1 MNASFMNAK
10 NMSAGNMSDRAM
22 IGQPKVYVVDDD
34 QQACKAVLTL
44 VQTMGMPAESFSSAE
59 AFLAA
64 YDGHRPACLVTD
76 VRMLGMS
83 GLELQE
89 QLIELGISISVV
101 VLTAFASTP
110 TTVRAMRNG
119 ALTLMEKPC
128 DDDLLWEA
136 IRTGIAADA
145 QNCQHEK
152 RQEAVQQRL
161 DSLTSKEREVLE
173 YIVAGDA
180 NKVIA
185 GKLDVSVRTVEN
197 HRQKIFHKMKADSL
211 AELVRLAMT
220 AGVIAD
226 VRNH

>member
-1 MNASFMNAK
+1 
-10 NMSAGNMSDRAM
+10 MSDRTM
-22 IGQPKVYVVDDD
+22 SSQPKVYVVDDD
-34 QQACKAVLTL
+34 QQASKAVLTL
-44 VQTMGMPAESFSSAE
+44 VQTMGMPAESFASAE
-59 AFLAA
+59 EFLAA

-89 QLIELGISISVV
+89 QLNELGISISVV

-136 IRTGIAADA
+136 IRTGIAADQ
-145 QNCQHEK
+145 QNCELD
-152 RQEAVQQRL
+152 QRRVVIKQRI
-161 DSLTSKEREVLE
+161 DSLTRKEREVLE
-173 YIVAGDA
+173 YIVAGHA

-211 AELVRLAMT
+211 AELVRMALAV
-220 AGVIAD
+220 GVLSD
-226 VRNH
+226 SHNS